1 MRLPSDPY
9 NIRLSGR
16 GGQGILLA
24 GIILSDAAMKEGFNV
39 VQTQSYGPEAR
50 LGASKCEVILSTGE
64 IAFPEVETP
73 DLLLCLSIDAYQK
86 YGRDLAEDG
95 LRVVEQMVTS
105 EQDVND
111 ARIIPA
117 IDTAVD
123 LGNRIAA
130 NMVALGYIVAL
141 SEIVSGDNLFRAME
155 ERVKPA
161 YLEINRRALEKGMQM
176 GREVAVQDK

>member
-1 MRLPSDPY
+1 MRLPNDPY

-24 GIILSDAAMKEGFNV
+24 GIILSDAGMKEGFNV

-50 LGASKCEVILSTGE
+50 LGASKCEVILSSGE

-73 DLLLCLSIDAYQK
+73 DLLLCLSIDAYKK
-86 YGRDLAEDG
+86 YGRDLADGG
-95 LRVVEQMVTS
+95 LRVVEQMVTN
-105 EQDVND
+105 EQDVSD

-117 IDTAVD
+117 IDTAID

-141 SEIVSGDNLFRAME
+141 SEIVSGEHLIQAME

-161 YLEINRRALEKGMQM
+161 YLELNRMALEKGMQM
-176 GREVAVQDK
+176 GREVTVQE